1 MLVSAALTREREEA
15 RAALWWVFCER
26 RRWTK
31 RRVLTVSSCI
41 MSPTEQCPMR
51 EMCADVLSASRCR
64 RVSMLSR
71 TGMTL
76 ARSATAFR
84 QLPSAVNDLRDL
96 KFSEEKKSQRPSI
109 FAISSHYRAELL
121 RMWKPLARLHDFS
134 VRGRLPAA
142 CASGV
147 AVGKLDYEEL
157 GPCVRAHRDNAVSA
171 RLADSL
177 KVSSAVDLSC
187 TRLLLGMSA

>member
-31 RRVLTVSSCI
+31 RSVLTVSSCI
-41 MSPTEQCPMR
+41 RSPTEQCPMR
-51 EMCADVLSASRCR
+51 EMSADVLSASRCR

-96 KFSEEKKSQRPSI
+96 KFPEVSVLVYLL
-109 FAISSHYRAELL
+109 AVSSHRIAELL
-121 RMWKPLARLHDFS
+121 RMWRPLARLHDFS

-147 AVGKLDYEEL
+147 AVGELDDKEL
-157 GPCVRAHRDNAVSA
+157 GPCVRANCDDAVSA
-171 RLADSL
+171 RLTHIL
-177 KVSSAVDLSC
+177 KSQFCSGFVVHA
-187 TRLLLGMSA
+187 LGR